1 MNIDDH
7 LAAFLT
13 AKEAAGKSTATLDFY
28 KCNISAFIE
37 FLRSSGVNGS
47 SWLHPETFETFLV
60 RERRRKLSPATVHA
74 RYRALRAFFNWLSD
88 RGLVKGNPLE
98 KVTEPLVPATA
109 PRQVALVEIDRL
121 VDAIPRGDDA
131 TWTDGRDRLLLVT
144 LFWTGLRLAEM
155 AGLAVADVDT
165 RQRLIH
171 VRRGKGG
178 KARFV
183 PFPEGTGALLLS
195 YLMAR
200 PVWAGPELFLANNG
214 AGGVRG
220 ALTGAGIRVM
230 IRRRC
235 ALAGVAYRNPHAFR
249 HGFAMTLLNAGGMEM
264 GILSRLLG
272 HSSVKVTQEI
282 YADWVT
288 ETLRREYD
296 LAQSAVRGRI
306 A

>member
-1 MNIDDH
+1 MNIEQH
-7 LAAFLT
+7 LKAFLM
-13 AKEAAGKSTATLDFY
+13 AKEAAGRSPATLAFY
-28 KCNISAFIE
+28 SQNIGVFIS
-37 FLRSSGVNGS
+37 FLHGSGVNGS

-60 RERRRKLSPATVHA
+60 RERRGKLSLATVHA
-74 RYRALRAFFNWLSD
+74 RYRALRAFFNWLQD
-88 RGLVKGNPLE
+88 RGELSGSPLLH
-98 KVTEPLVPATA
+98 VAEPLVPATA
-109 PRQVALVEIDRL
+109 PRQVSLAEIDRL
-121 VDAIPRGDDA
+121 VESIPRGDDA
-131 TWTDGRDRLLLVT
+131 AWIDGRDRLILIL

-155 AGLAVADVDT
+155 AGLWVSDVDT

-171 VRRGKGG
+171 VRKGKGG
-178 KARFV
+178 KDRYV
-183 PFPEGTGALLLS
+183 PFPEGTAALLLS

-200 PVWAGPELFLANNG
+200 PPWGGPELFLSNDG

-220 ALTGAGIRVM
+220 VLTGPGIRAMV
-230 IRRRC
+230 RRRC
-235 ALAGVAYRNPHAFR
+235 GLAGVAYRNPHAFR

-282 YADWVT
+282 YANWMT

-296 LAQSAVRGRI
+296 LAQSAVRGLI